1 LNKGVLGSV
10 LQQVPVWRVEHGELG
25 VLGAAA
31 WNASAA

>member
-1 LNKGVLGSV
+1 
-10 LQQVPVWRVEHGELG
+10 VPVWRVEHGELG